1 MIASVRGTRDIL
13 PGEVGRWQRLEG
25 VARDVCRRYAYEE
38 IRTPIIEREEL
49 FAKGTG
55 ESTDIV
61 QKEMYTFTDK
71 GGERVTLRP
80 EATPSMVRAF
90 VEHAL
95 EQAMPT
101 PRLYSLGPM
110 FRYERPQ
117 KGRYRQFHQFDVEA
131 FGVAVPALDA
141 EIIEMAACFVREL
154 GIADAELHLNS
165 VGCLECRCG
174 FNDALVAALSSR
186 VSELCADCQRRAE
199 TNPLRI
205 FDCKVQAD
213 QSIIDSLPHSEDY
226 LCSACRDHFDAVK
239 RGLDGYEL
247 AYDVSH
253 RLVRG
258 LDYYTRTTFEIFVRG
273 IGAQNAVLG
282 GGRYD
287 HLVKQLGGPER
298 AGIGFAAGLERLV
311 LAMSAD
317 ATTSTGVDAF
327 VVAIGDDVRVQAEVH
342 MLARNL
348 RRVGLSVQVDHEAR
362 SARAQMKR
370 ADRVRAAR
378 VLIIGEDEVARDT
391 VTVKDMA
398 TGHQDVVTRSDV
410 ASRLTRTLAE

>member
-1 MIASVRGTRDIL
+1 MIAAVRGTRDIL
-13 PGEVGRWQRLEG
+13 PGEVERWQRLEDT
-25 VARDVCRRYAYEE
+25 AREVCRRYAYME

-49 FAKGTG
+49 FTKGTG
-55 ESTDIV
+55 EATDIV

-71 GGERVTLRP
+71 GGECVTLRP

-117 KGRYRQFHQFDVEA
+117 KGRYRQFHQLDVEA
-131 FGVAVPALDA
+131 FGVSAPALDA

-154 GIADAELHLNS
+154 GIAKAEVNLNS
-165 VGCLECRCG
+165 VGCPECRG
-174 FNDALVAALSSR
+174 DFSAALLTALSGR
-186 VSELCADCQRRAE
+186 VSDLCSDCQRRAQ

-205 FDCKVQAD
+205 FDCKVPAD
-213 QSIIDSLPHSEDY
+213 QPIIDSLPHSEDY
-226 LCSACRDHFDAVK
+226 LCPACRDHFDAVK
-239 RGLDGYEL
+239 RALDDYEL
-247 AYDVSH
+247 VYDVSH

-258 LDYYTRTTFEIFVRG
+258 LDYYTRTTFEIFVQG

-287 HLVKQLGGPER
+287 NLVKQLGGPER

-311 LAMSAD
+311 LAMPAED
-317 ATTSTGVDAF
+317 AGALGVDAF
-327 VVAIGDDVRVQAEVH
+327 VVVIGDDPCVQSEAHV
-342 MLARNL
+342 LARDL
-348 RRVGLSVQVDHEAR
+348 RRTGLSVQVDHEVR
-362 SARAQMKR
+362 SPRAQMKR
-370 ADRVRAAR
+370 ADRVGAAH
-378 VLIIGEDEVARDT
+378 VLLLGEDEIDHNT

-398 TGHQDVVTRSDV
+398 TGQQEVVPRADV
-410 ASRLTRTLAE
+410 AARLAASLH